1 VDPLSLKGRKVIMLV
16 EEGYEDLEFWYP
28 KIRLMEEG
36 AEIVVAGREKRPYPS
51 KHGYEADVDATLSE
65 VDPARFDALII
76 PGGVKCPDRLR
87 RYKEVLELVKEMD
100 KAGKIIASICHGP
113 WVLISAG
120 ILKGRRA
127 TSYFSIRD
135 DIVNAGAAYVDDP
148 VVVDGNL
155 VTSRGPWDLPDFCRA
170 IIQLLRV

>member
-1 VDPLSLKGRKVIMLV
+1 M
-16 EEGYEDLEFWYP
+16 
-28 KIRLMEEG
+28 
-36 AEIVVAGREKRPYPS
+36 
-51 KHGYEADVDATLSE
+51 
-65 VDPARFDALII
+65 
-76 PGGVKCPDRLR
+76 
-87 RYKEVLELVKEMD
+87 
-100 KAGKIIASICHGP
+100 
-113 WVLISAG
+113 LISAG